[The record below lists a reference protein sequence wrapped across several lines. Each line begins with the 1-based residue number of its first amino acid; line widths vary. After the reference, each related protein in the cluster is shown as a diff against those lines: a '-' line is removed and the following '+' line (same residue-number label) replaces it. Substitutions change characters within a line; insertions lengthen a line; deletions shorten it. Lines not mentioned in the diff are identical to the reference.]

1 MKTINKL
8 SEEEKKLIKSG
19 IVEVSGKA
27 MNRTALGIVAAIF
40 KLYPNISFSEL
51 KEMLPDELNPSAP
64 VNFKSIF
71 KPFTDK
77 PYGVI
82 QPLSIK
88 KEIEN
93 AGFELGATHFT
104 DKDEIFTTC
113 DGEKVIVSK
122 LWESKDTQ
130 TGNNDLEMLTNH
142 IKKYGIR
149 VVDFEKHKGFSKGKY
164 HLEII
169 QPILFDKLTMKS
181 KTSKLKY
188 WLLLLLLMVLILG
201 TYLIKTNL

>member
-1 MKTINKL
+1 MKIINKL
-8 SEEEKKLIKSG
+8 TEEEKKLLKSG
-19 IVEVSGKA
+19 IIEVSGKA
-27 MNRTALGIVAAIF
+27 MNRTALGIVAAVF
-40 KLYPNISFSEL
+40 KLYPNITFSEL
-51 KEMLPDELNPSAP
+51 KEMLPDNINPSAP

-82 QPLSIK
+82 QPLAIK
-88 KEIEN
+88 IEVEN
-93 AGFELGATHFT
+93 AGFELGSTHFT
-104 DKDEIFTTC
+104 DEDEIFTTL

-130 TGNNDLEMLTNH
+130 TGNNDLEMLANH
-142 IKKYGIR
+142 IEKYGIR

-169 QPILFDKLTMKS
+169 QPLLLDKLTMKS

-188 WLLLLLLMVLILG
+188 WLLLLLILSIIIA
-201 TYLIKTNL
+201 YLLKTNL